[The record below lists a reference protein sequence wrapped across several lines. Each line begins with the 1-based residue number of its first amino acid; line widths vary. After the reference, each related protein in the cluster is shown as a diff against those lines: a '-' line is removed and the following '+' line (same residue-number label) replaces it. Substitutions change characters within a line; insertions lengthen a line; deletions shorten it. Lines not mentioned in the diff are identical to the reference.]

1 MEFSK
6 TMEVVMASS
15 KLDAGISC
23 FDIETGAEQLRL
35 KSCASPP
42 HGLISLS
49 ERFFVSSQVR
59 ESSSSSS
66 GSILHWF
73 WTKAVADVKSFPAEP
88 ISPLVSNSD
97 GTYIIGG
104 GCSGNI
110 YLWEIASGR
119 LLKKWNAHYRGVT
132 CLVLSDDGS
141 LLISGAEDGCVRVWS
156 LLMIFDDI
164 GRTAATHLYEHNFSE
179 HTLKVTDIV
188 TGHGGCNA
196 IIISS
201 SEDRTCKVWS
211 LSKGKLLRTIDFPS
225 AINAVAL
232 DPCEHIFYAGGKDGK
247 IYVVSLTGENTSAS
261 KYGMHI
267 VGALSDSS
275 NNAVTCLAFNKS
287 GVLLVSGWEDGRIRI
302 WDTKSKQ
309 IVRMLQHSKGQV
321 SNVIVIHRPLNSTS
335 QTSMTTQSS
344 ASKRNASLLPPLD
357 KYVTSTDDF
366 NDFKTVTASQH
377 PLSRVTDALYCSSD
391 VMKSQIKELQQEGS
405 TAASQLEL
413 DRLRM
418 ECKRSL
424 QMAEQW
430 KRMHGDLHQYCA
442 DELVDCGRNGGDK

>member
-1 MEFSK
+1 
-6 TMEVVMASS
+6 MASS

-66 GSILHWF
+66 GSILHWSRD
-73 WTKAVADVKSFPAEP
+73 KPVADVKSFPAEP

-110 YLWEIASGR
+110 YLWEVASGR

-132 CLVLSDDGS
+132 CLVLSDDES

-156 LLMIFDDI
+156 PLMIFDDI

-211 LSKGKLLRTIDFPS
+211 LSKGKFLRTIDFPS

-267 VGALSDSS
+267 VGALSGTSKS
-275 NNAVTCLAFNKS
+275 VNCLSF
-287 GVLLVSGWEDGRIRI
+287 
-302 WDTKSKQ
+302 
-309 IVRMLQHSKGQV
+309 
-321 SNVIVIHRPLNSTS
+321 
-335 QTSMTTQSS
+335 
-344 ASKRNASLLPPLD
+344 SKRES
-357 KYVTSTDDF
+357 Y
-366 NDFKTVTASQH
+366 
-377 PLSRVTDALYCSSD
+377 
-391 VMKSQIKELQQEGS
+391 
-405 TAASQLEL
+405 
-413 DRLRM
+413 
-418 ECKRSL
+418 
-424 QMAEQW
+424 
-430 KRMHGDLHQYCA
+430 
-442 DELVDCGRNGGDK
+442 

>member
-1 MEFSK
+1 MEISK

-66 GSILHWF
+66 GSILHWSRD
-73 WTKAVADVKSFPAEP
+73 KPVADVKSFPAEP

-110 YLWEIASGR
+110 YLWEVASGR

-132 CLVLSDDGS
+132 CLVLSDDES

-247 IYVVSLTGENTSAS
+247 MYVVSLTGENTSAS

-267 VGALSDSS
+267 VGALSDNS
-275 NNAVTCLAFNKS
+275 NTAVTCLAFSKS

-321 SNVIVIHRPLNSTS
+321 SNVIVVHRPLNSAS
-335 QTSMTTQSS
+335 QTSMATQSS

-357 KYVTSTDDF
+357 KYVTSTDD
-366 NDFKTVTASQH
+366 NDDFKTVTASQP

-413 DRLRM
+413 DRLRV

-424 QMAEQW
+424 QMSEQW
-430 KRMHGDLHQYCA
+430 KKMHGDLHQFCA
-442 DELVDCGRNGGDK
+442 DELVDYGRNGCAK